1 MSNRNSREYFMKLK
15 NFALLAGVAGLLA
28 ACGGSSVVEPE
39 DLNGQRVFFAFNSS
53 EISDAA
59 HDNLLGQA
67 LYMKSHEDVKVQV
80 AGNCDERGS
89 TEYNLALGARRANA
103 AKKVL
108 VGEGI
113 DAKRIS
119 TISYGKER
127 PLVKGT
133 GEDVWKFNRNATTTV
148 K

>member
-1 MSNRNSREYFMKLK
+1 MKIL

-28 ACGGSSVVEPE
+28 ACGGSSVVEPS
-39 DLNGQRVFFAFNSS
+39 DLNNQRVFFAFNSA
-53 EISDAA
+53 EISKEAN
-59 HDNLLGQA
+59 DNLLGQA
-67 LYMKSHEDVKVQV
+67 LYMKNHEDTKIQI

-103 AKKVL
+103 AKAVL
-108 VGEGI
+108 VKDGV
-113 DAKRIS
+113 AASRIS

-133 GEDVWKFNRNATTTV
+133 GEDVWKYNRNATTTV

>member
-1 MSNRNSREYFMKLK
+1 MKIV
-15 NFALLAGVAGLLA
+15 NFALLAGVAGMLA
-28 ACGGSSVVEPE
+28 ACGGSSVVEPT
-39 DLNGQRVFFAFNSS
+39 DINDQRVFFAFNSS
-53 EISDAA
+53 EISEEAN
-59 HDNLLGQA
+59 DNLLAQSMY
-67 LYMKSHEDVKVQV
+67 LKNHDDVKIQI

-103 AKKVL
+103 AKRVL
-108 VGEGI
+108 VNDGI
-113 DAKRIS
+113 DASRIS

-133 GEDVWKFNRNATTTV
+133 GEDDWKFNRNATTTV

>member
-1 MSNRNSREYFMKLK
+1 MKIK
-15 NFALLAGVAGLLA
+15 NFAMLAGAAAMLA
-28 ACGGSSVVEPE
+28 ACHHSSKITEPA
-39 DLNGQRVFFAFNSS
+39 DLNDQRVFFAFNSS

-59 HDNLLGQA
+59 RANLLGQSA
-67 LYMKSHEDVKVQV
+67 FLKNHDNVKIQI

-103 AKKVL
+103 AKAVL
-108 VGEGI
+108 VKDGI
-113 DAKRIS
+113 DAKRVS

-127 PLVKGT
+127 PLVQGS
-133 GEDVWKFNRNATTTV
+133 GENAWKWNRNATTTV

>member
-1 MSNRNSREYFMKLK
+1 MKIL

-28 ACGGSSVVEPE
+28 ACGGSSVVEPS
-39 DLNGQRVFFAFNSS
+39 DLNNQRVFFAFNSS
-53 EISDAA
+53 EISSEAEN
-59 HDNLLGQA
+59 NLLGQA
-67 LYMKSHEDVKVQV
+67 LYMKNHPDTKIQI

-103 AKKVL
+103 AKAVL
-108 VGEGI
+108 VEDGV
-113 DAKRIS
+113 AASRIS

-127 PLVKGT
+127 PLVRGS
-133 GEDVWKFNRNATTTV
+133 GEDVWKYNRNATTTV

>member
-1 MSNRNSREYFMKLK
+1 MKIV
-15 NFALLAGVAGLLA
+15 NFALLAGVAGMLA
-28 ACGGSSVVEPE
+28 ACGGSSVVEPT
-39 DLNGQRVFFAFNSS
+39 DLNDQRVFFAFNSS
-53 EISDAA
+53 EISDEANE
-59 HDNLLGQA
+59 NLLGQA
-67 LYMKSHEDVKVQV
+67 LYMKNHEDVKIQI

-103 AKKVL
+103 AKRVI
-108 VGEGI
+108 VNDGV
-113 DAKRIS
+113 DASRIS

-133 GEDVWKFNRNATTTV
+133 GEDVWKYNRNATTTV

>member
-1 MSNRNSREYFMKLK
+1 MKIK
-15 NFALLAGVAGLLA
+15 NFAMLAGAAAVLA
-28 ACGGSSVVEPE
+28 ACHHSTTISEPT
-39 DLNGQRVFFAFNSS
+39 DLNDQRVFFAFNSS

-59 HDNLLGQA
+59 RANLLGQA
-67 LYMKSHEDVKVQV
+67 AYLKSHDDVKVQI

-103 AKKVL
+103 AKAVI
-108 VGEGI
+108 VNDGV
-113 DAKRIS
+113 DAKRVS

-127 PLVKGT
+127 PLVQGT
-133 GEDVWKFNRNATTTV
+133 GEDVWKWNRNAATTV

>member
-1 MSNRNSREYFMKLK
+1 MKIV
-15 NFALLAGVAGLLA
+15 NFALLAGVAGMLA
-28 ACGGSSVVEPE
+28 ACGGSSVVEPA
-39 DLNGQRVFFAFNSS
+39 DLNNQRVFFAFNSA
-53 EISDAA
+53 EISEDAEN
-59 HDNLLGQA
+59 NLLGQS
-67 LYMKSHEDVKVQV
+67 LYMKNHEDVKIQI

-103 AKKVL
+103 AKRVL
-108 VGEGI
+108 VNDGI
-113 DAKRIS
+113 DASRIS

-133 GEDVWKFNRNATTTV
+133 GEEVWQYNRNATTTV

>member
-1 MSNRNSREYFMKLK
+1 MKIM

-28 ACGGSSVVEPE
+28 ACGGSSIVEPS
-39 DLNGQRVFFAFNSS
+39 DLNNQRVFFAFNSA
-53 EISDAA
+53 EISEEAN
-59 HDNLLGQA
+59 DNLLGQA
-67 LYMKSHEDVKVQV
+67 LYLKHHEGTKIQI

-103 AKKVL
+103 AKAVL
-108 VGEGI
+108 VKDGI
-113 DAKRIS
+113 AASRIS

-127 PLVKGT
+127 PLVKGS
-133 GEDVWKFNRNATTTV
+133 GESVWKYNRNATTTV

>member
-1 MSNRNSREYFMKLK
+1 MKIL

-28 ACGGSSVVEPE
+28 ACGGSSVVEPS
-39 DLNGQRVFFAFNSS
+39 DLNNQRVFFAFNSA
-53 EISDAA
+53 EISEEANN
-59 HDNLLGQA
+59 NLLGQA
-67 LYMKSHEDVKVQV
+67 LYLKNHEDTKIQI

-103 AKKVL
+103 AKAVL
-108 VGEGI
+108 VKDGI
-113 DAKRIS
+113 ASSRIS
-119 TISYGKER
+119 TIYYGKER

-133 GEDVWKFNRNATTTV
+133 GEDVWKYNRNATTTV

>member
-1 MSNRNSREYFMKLK
+1 MKIK
-15 NFALLAGVAGLLA
+15 NFAMLAGIAGLLA
-28 ACGGSSVVEPE
+28 ACGGSSVVEPA
-39 DLNGQRVFFAFNSS
+39 DLNDQRVFFGFNSA
-53 EISDAA
+53 EISDEAR
-59 HDNLLGQA
+59 DNLLGQA
-67 LYMKSHEDVKVQV
+67 LYMKNHEDTKIQI

-89 TEYNLALGARRANA
+89 VEYNLALGARRANA
-103 AKKVL
+103 AKNVIVKDGV
-108 VGEGI
+108 

-133 GEDVWKFNRNATTTV
+133 GESVWKWNRNATTTV

>member
-1 MSNRNSREYFMKLK
+1 MKIK
-15 NFALLAGVAGLLA
+15 NFAMLAGAAAILA
-28 ACGGSSVVEPE
+28 ACGSSKIVEPA
-39 DLNGQRVFFAFNSS
+39 DLNDQRVFFGFNSS
-53 EISDAA
+53 EISKEAEN
-59 HDNLLGQA
+59 NLLGQA
-67 LYMKSHEDVKVQV
+67 LYMKNHADTKIQI

-103 AKKVL
+103 AKAVL
-108 VGEGI
+108 VNDGI

-133 GEDVWKFNRNATTTV
+133 GEDVWKWNRNATTTV